1 MVKSRRDVLQNMQVD
16 SESTNASLWLDKY
29 INQDVADEG
38 VAKKQLVEDVCK
50 IEVSPIYES
59 YIIKRNDFLESVG
72 ALSKKATVSNR
83 MAINLGAES
92 VLETDIAL
100 DATFGVPYIPGS
112 ALKGLAAFYAR
123 TRFNKEEWGNG
134 SKAYQIVF
142 GDSDE
147 AGYITFFDAFYEP
160 NTGYKN
166 RALHADIMTPHHTD
180 YNQGKQD
187 SVPADWDSPTPINF
201 LTATGSYKI
210 FLLGDNEW
218 VKVVF
223 EILELALKELGIGA
237 KTSSGYGKMFFG
249 EKVDYSEY
257 YEIPNFQEEMY
268 RLLKEI
274 PMNNRKRNIIRLYRK
289 TAGYGFLKTKANGR
303 DIYFEDSFFRDEKES
318 IEEGCVVE
326 YTLGKNDRGQPQ
338 AWDIVVL
345 LAPY

>member
-1 MVKSRRDVLQNMQVD
+1 MTQSRRSVLQYVQVD
-16 SESTNASLWLDKY
+16 SQSTNASLWLDKY
-29 INQDVADEG
+29 IDQYVEDVG

-50 IEVSPIYES
+50 IEVSPIYKS
-59 YIIKRNDFLESVG
+59 FNSKRNDFLESVG

-100 DATFGVPYIPGS
+100 DTTFGVPYIPGS

-123 TRFNKEEWGNG
+123 TRLNKEDWGIE

-147 AGYITFFDAFYEP
+147 AGYITFFDAYYEP
-160 NTGYKN
+160 NTRIEH

-210 FLLGDNEW
+210 FLLGDEEW

-223 EILELALKELGIGA
+223 EILELALEELGIGA
-237 KTSSGYGKMFFG
+237 KTSSGYGRMFFI
-249 EKVDYSEY
+249 KKDDYSEY
-257 YEIPNFQEEMY
+257 FDDIVNDY
-268 RLLKEI
+268 RLNLEE
-274 PMNNRKRNIIRLYRK
+274 NLE
-289 TAGYGFLKTKANGR
+289 T
-303 DIYFEDSFFRDEKES
+303 
-318 IEEGCVVE
+318 IEEKKE
-326 YTLGKNDRGQPQ
+326 NYTTTKKNISAKRDKELSDLAERAKNLLNKKNDTH
-338 AWDIVVL
+338 
-345 LAPY
+345 

>member
-1 MVKSRRDVLQNMQVD
+1 MTQSRRSVLQYVQVD
-16 SESTNASLWLDKY
+16 SQSTNASLWLDKY
-29 INQDVADEG
+29 IDQDVADEG

-50 IEVSPIYES
+50 IEVSPIYKNF
-59 YIIKRNDFLESVG
+59 ITRRNKFLEDIC
-72 ALSKKATVSNR
+72 ARSKVVTVSNR

-123 TRFNKEEWGNG
+123 TRLNKEEWGVG

-147 AGYITFFDAFYEP
+147 AGYITFFDAYYEP
-160 NTGYKN
+160 YTGFEH

-210 FLLGDNEW
+210 FLIGDEEW

-223 EILELALKELGIGA
+223 EILELALEELGIGA
-237 KTSSGYGKMFFG
+237 KTSSGYGRMFFG
-249 EKVDYSEY
+249 EKADYSEY
-257 YEIPNFQEEMY
+257 FDEIINHY
-268 RLLKEI
+268 RLNLEENLKTFEDNQQNFKTDKPISEQRDKEI
-274 PMNNRKRNIIRLYRK
+274 TNSAEEFM
-289 TAGYGFLKTKANGR
+289 
-303 DIYFEDSFFRDEKES
+303 DFFNK
-318 IEEGCVVE
+318 
-326 YTLGKNDRGQPQ
+326 KNDHH
-338 AWDIVVL
+338 
-345 LAPY
+345 